1 MTYRTCFA
9 STYPCFVVIDSFI
22 NGQCSKVKTPFSK
35 SEEQEI
41 DLAKDA
47 VVFVKTIPVNGWVYV
62 EALDGSHGYAP
73 FDHLTPVLPL
83 VGKDRVSYRPS
94 DSVLPR
100 SSTQELENVVR
111 VARRSPNVSNQS
123 KHTTYSISVFPNR
136 SEGEPKDTDASTLRR
151 RKNPRLS
158 LSIQNSQ
165 PDNIC
170 RFRRRV

>member
-1 MTYRTCFA
+1 M
-9 STYPCFVVIDSFI
+9 VIGGFI
-22 NGQCSKVKTPFSK
+22 NGKCSKVKTPFSK

-41 DLAKDA
+41 DLAKDV

-62 EALDGSHGYAP
+62 ETLDGSRGYAP

-111 VARRSPNVSNQS
+111 VARRSPNASNLS
-123 KHTTYSISVFPNR
+123 KHTAYSISVLPNR
-136 SEGEPKDTDASTLRR
+136 SEGDPKDSDASSLRR
-151 RKNPRLS
+151 RKNPRLN

-170 RFRRRV
+170 CARRHF